1 MALGKRWACLK
12 TKYLSGYPDRLGD
25 EMNMQE
31 WLAGMEVLTNRL
43 EEENRKREIRE
54 RGIKAMQEALAKE
67 DR

>member
-1 MALGKRWACLK
+1 
-12 TKYLSGYPDRLGD
+12 
-25 EMNMQE
+25 MNMQE